1 MQKHNKPA
9 RQPANLTRYN
19 KGTAEHNPSTSKK
32 QWQFTLGSPLCVV
45 SMMMGEGERIIITQR
60 GIVRAFLNQPQ
71 HPADPQQRKI
81 IKIKSENFEILVKNE
96 LSNVIVGRT

>member
-1 MQKHNKPA
+1 
-9 RQPANLTRYN
+9 
-19 KGTAEHNPSTSKK
+19 
-32 QWQFTLGSPLCVV
+32 
-45 SMMMGEGERIIITQR
+45 MMMGEGERIIITQR

-96 LSNVIVGRT
+96 LANVIVGRT